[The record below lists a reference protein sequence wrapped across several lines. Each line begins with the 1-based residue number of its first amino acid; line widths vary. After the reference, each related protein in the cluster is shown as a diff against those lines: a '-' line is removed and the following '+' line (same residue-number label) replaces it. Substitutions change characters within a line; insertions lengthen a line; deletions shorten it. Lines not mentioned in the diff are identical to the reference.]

1 MKEDKTILGTLPR
14 ETFKEFLFQDRKN
27 KVTLWIAVTA
37 IIIQF
42 VLFKYFYPFA
52 SFIYGDSFV
61 YLDIARE
68 NLDIQTYMVGYGRFL
83 RLFSVFTKS
92 DTALV
97 ACQYLMIQSGALGL
111 LFSLYYF
118 YKPGRW
124 VQIVLQ
130 GFVVLNPLFLHMA
143 NMISSDGFFLS
154 LSLFWFTFL
163 LWIIHRPGIQ
173 LVVWHTVFLVIVFT
187 VRYNAL
193 IYPIIT
199 VFVFLISKLSLR
211 VRIAGTGVALLFC
224 SLFILY
230 TAGKYKALTGIWQY
244 SPFSGWQ
251 MANNAMY
258 AYRYVDHSQRKPV
271 PKRFKILDNMICTY
285 FDSTRDVKKHP
296 QEAEMAGTV
305 YMWTPWLP
313 LYKYRDEL
321 FKNDTTSTELEKWA
335 SMGPFYRAY
344 GIYIVKTYPYYYAR
358 YFLMPNVSKYYA
370 PPVEFLAVYN
380 GGYDRVTPQAQ
391 QWFDYKS
398 EEVKT
403 RFKNPWVV
411 VLDFF
416 PIWSG
421 VINAMM
427 LFGILG
433 FAILRGFRM
442 KVLFRKGVIIAGIVW
457 LLNAAFTIL
466 ASSAALRF
474 QAFPI
479 VITSIFSLLLIDW
492 ICKMGI
498 IEREKRTPA
507 EKKESTIGMQ
517 IG

>member
-1 MKEDKTILGTLPR
+1 
-14 ETFKEFLFQDRKN
+14 
-27 KVTLWIAVTA
+27 
-37 IIIQF
+37 
-42 VLFKYFYPFA
+42 
-52 SFIYGDSFV
+52 
-61 YLDIARE
+61 
-68 NLDIQTYMVGYGRFL
+68 
-83 RLFSVFTKS
+83 
-92 DTALV
+92 
-97 ACQYLMIQSGALGL
+97 
-111 LFSLYYF
+111 
-118 YKPGRW
+118 
-124 VQIVLQ
+124 
-130 GFVVLNPLFLHMA
+130 
-143 NMISSDGFFLS
+143 
-154 LSLFWFTFL
+154 
-163 LWIIHRPGIQ
+163 
-173 LVVWHTVFLVIVFT
+173 
-187 VRYNAL
+187 
-193 IYPIIT
+193 
-199 VFVFLISKLSLR
+199 
-211 VRIAGTGVALLFC
+211 
-224 SLFILY
+224 
-230 TAGKYKALTGIWQY
+230 
-244 SPFSGWQ
+244 
-251 MANNAMY
+251 
-258 AYRYVDHSQRKPV
+258 
-271 PKRFKILDNMICTY
+271 
-285 FDSTRDVKKHP
+285 
-296 QEAEMAGTV
+296 
-305 YMWTPWLP
+305 
-313 LYKYRDEL
+313 
-321 FKNDTTSTELEKWA
+321 
-335 SMGPFYRAY
+335 MGPFYRAY

-391 QWFDYKS
+391 QWFGYKS